1 MGWMTSVCLWY
12 GNNYTINVDQLMD
25 CLDKCGVKLDE
36 IRKQNHSE
44 IEKRRREK
52 MNMLIR
58 ELARLVPMCSAIPA
72 NRKLDKL
79 TVLRMTVQHIKAIR
93 KRAAIA
99 DAMTPTPSFV
109 SDDCVDK
116 MLLQETTNTV
126 TEGFLFVVSCDRGKI
141 LYVSDSVK
149 QTLNYNQRDLLGMSW
164 FDVLHHKDI
173 PKVKEQLSLWES
185 FNGVKEKHIDDK
197 MSDTDNMEGQAAN
210 NVSPTIESCPGSR
223 RSFFCRMKY
232 KFHINRNDGKG
243 IRGLA
248 NKKRQRINIM
258 NDKYCDL
265 YCMGYLKSWTTQEGQ
280 PSSPTCA
287 ATSQSTSDENG
298 AKVCQSSVSSHTG
311 CLVAMARVM
320 PQTDRQHHVSDKIFP
335 VKPIEYT
342 SRHSMDGMYLFVDQR
357 VTPLLGYLPQE
368 LLGTSCYDYC
378 HPDDVLT
385 LAESHRTA
393 LHQQNVSKNSLPY
406 RFRTKLGTYL
416 YLTTLWKT
424 FKNPW
429 TREFEYMIAIS
440 ENVATPDDKT
450 SLCSTTAPKEETTNL
465 SHRKSEAK
473 NVYSSQKIQYFI

>member
-1 MGWMTSVCLWY
+1 
-12 GNNYTINVDQLMD
+12 
-25 CLDKCGVKLDE
+25 
-36 IRKQNHSE
+36 
-44 IEKRRREK
+44 
-52 MNMLIR
+52 
-58 ELARLVPMCSAIPA
+58 
-72 NRKLDKL
+72 
-79 TVLRMTVQHIKAIR
+79 
-93 KRAAIA
+93 
-99 DAMTPTPSFV
+99 
-109 SDDCVDK
+109 
-116 MLLQETTNTV
+116 
-126 TEGFLFVVSCDRGKI
+126 
-141 LYVSDSVK
+141 
-149 QTLNYNQRDLLGMSW
+149 
-164 FDVLHHKDI
+164 
-173 PKVKEQLSLWES
+173 
-185 FNGVKEKHIDDK
+185 
-197 MSDTDNMEGQAAN
+197 MEGQAAN
-210 NVSPTIESCPGSR
+210 SVSPTIESCPGSR

-243 IRGLA
+243 IQGLA
-248 NKKRQRINIM
+248 NKKRQRINIT

-280 PSSPTCA
+280 PPSPTCA
-287 ATSQSTSDENG
+287 ATSQSTSDESG
-298 AKVCQSSVSSHTG
+298 AKVCQSSGCSQG

-393 LHQQNVSKNSLPY
+393 LHQQNVGKNSLPY

-440 ENVATPDDKT
+440 ENVATPDD
-450 SLCSTTAPKEETTNL
+450 
-465 SHRKSEAK
+465 
-473 NVYSSQKIQYFI
+473 